1 MKVSIASEV
10 DNGRRKVR
18 FSSSAVDYDEG
29 MVGKAITL
37 TVGGEPI
44 AVFSI
49 SEAKGTSGNTTHFQ
63 SVEVD
68 ISTLLTLTEMRV
80 DAIDAYGRPLE
91 PDVPVRFEG
100 DVFRALAL
108 DTPDEFHKL
117 IQLHHSRFT
126 SPVLLELGAWA
137 AVLRFPDDF
146 VVRNAA
152 LVVMA
157 HRILERPFA
166 QLQPADFARAQ
177 TIVQMALEDIVLG
190 EDLIREGG
198 DTPDWRYIRWTIS
211 LATVAGYL
219 ALLNNRYTDAATLF
233 AVNVR
238 QVPNVHFAKVSALNL
253 VLGCFT
259 HGLLMS
265 AFGMRDAA
273 RDSFSTGLEAVKP
286 VVQAQNLFENVWV
299 IGDLMN
305 VMVAARQCFIALVR
319 LNLRSFDPSQPIID
333 PGQQIDTAL
342 LKGPLRAILNA
353 GWAPLLADHLTAC
366 GGR

>member
-1 MKVSIASEV
+1 MLPNSTAQF
-10 DNGRRKVR
+10 D
-18 FSSSAVDYDEG
+18 F
-29 MVGKAITL
+29 
-37 TVGGEPI
+37 
-44 AVFSI
+44 
-49 SEAKGTSGNTTHFQ
+49 
-63 SVEVD
+63 VEVD
-68 ISTLLTLTEMRV
+68 ISKLLSSKEMRF

-91 PDVPVRFEG
+91 PDVPVQFEG

-146 VVRNAA
+146 VVRNAG
-152 LVVMA
+152 LVVLA
-157 HRILERPFA
+157 HRILERPLD
-166 QLQPADFARAQ
+166 QLQLEDFERSQ
-177 TIVQMALEDIVLG
+177 TIVQMALEDIVIG
-190 EDLIREGG
+190 EELIREGG
-198 DTPDWRYIRWTIS
+198 DAPDWRYIRWTIS
-211 LATVAGYL
+211 IATVAGYL

-265 AFGMRDAA
+265 AFGMRDGA

-319 LNLRSFDPSQPIID
+319 LNLRSFDPSQPVID
-333 PGQQIDTAL
+333 PGQQIDTGL
-342 LKGPLRAILNA
+342 LKGHLRAILNA

>member
-1 MKVSIASEV
+1 M
-10 DNGRRKVR
+10 
-18 FSSSAVDYDEG
+18 
-29 MVGKAITL
+29 
-37 TVGGEPI
+37 
-44 AVFSI
+44 
-49 SEAKGTSGNTTHFQ
+49 
-63 SVEVD
+63 
-68 ISTLLTLTEMRV
+68 
-80 DAIDAYGRPLE
+80 
-91 PDVPVRFEG
+91 
-100 DVFRALAL
+100 
-108 DTPDEFHKL
+108 
-117 IQLHHSRFT
+117 QL
-126 SPVLLELGAWA
+126 
-137 AVLRFPDDF
+137 
-146 VVRNAA
+146 
-152 LVVMA
+152 
-157 HRILERPFA
+157 
-166 QLQPADFARAQ
+166 
-177 TIVQMALEDIVLG
+177 ALEDIVIG

-219 ALLNNRYTDAATLF
+219 ALLNNQYTDAATLF

-265 AFGMRDAA
+265 AFGMRDRA

-319 LNLRSFDPSQPIID
+319 LNLQDFDQSEPIIE

-342 LKGPLRAILNA
+342 LKGHLRAILNA
-353 GWAPLLADHLTAC
+353 GLAPLLADHLMSC

>member
-1 MKVSIASEV
+1 MKVLIASDV
-10 DNGRRKVR
+10 DNGRRKIL
-18 FSSSAVDYDEG
+18 FSGHIVDYDEG
-29 MVGKAITL
+29 MVGASVAL
-37 TVGGEPI
+37 TVGGEAI
-44 AVFSI
+44 ATFSL
-49 SEAKGTSGNTTHFQ
+49 SGGNDTGDGHIRFAP
-63 SVEVD
+63 VEVD
-68 ISTLLTLTEMRV
+68 ISKLLRLTDTHF

-91 PDVPVRFEG
+91 PDVPVQFEG

-146 VVRNAA
+146 VVRNAG

-166 QLQPADFARAQ
+166 QLQPEDFERSQ
-177 TIVQMALEDIVLG
+177 TIVQMALEDIVIG
-190 EDLIREGG
+190 EELIRAAG
-198 DTPDWRYIRWTIS
+198 DTPDWRHIRWTIS
-211 LATVAGYL
+211 IATVAGYL

-265 AFGMRDAA
+265 AFGMRDGA

-319 LNLRSFDPSQPIID
+319 LNLRSFDPSQPVID
-333 PGQQIDTAL
+333 PGQQIDTGL
-342 LKGPLRAILNA
+342 LKGHLRAILNA